1 MTELHVSRNGSRVR
15 KDPVSVRNPL
25 PVSVVGNSD
34 DATTLV
40 DNTTAANASCVAT
53 LATAATDQGFLQ
65 KVIIGGLGA
74 TSAGNALVTIAG
86 LEGEDIVFPI
96 AIPAGATVALTPLQ
110 LDFVP
115 ALRAGT
121 GDDITVTVGAAG
133 SGNTRID
140 VTAIGYKVAAE
151 A

>member
-1 MTELHVSRNGSRVR
+1 MELELARNGSRVR

-25 PVSVVGNSD
+25 PVTLAGFSD

-53 LATAATDQGFLQ
+53 LTTAATEQAFLS

-74 TSAGNALVTIAG
+74 TAAGSALVTIAG
-86 LEGEDIVFPI
+86 CEGEDIVFPI
-96 AIPAGATVALTPLQ
+96 AIPAGATVALTPTV
-110 LDFVP
+110 LDFATP
-115 ALRAGT
+115 LRAAT
-121 GDDITVTVGAAG
+121 GDDITVTVAAAG

-140 VTAIGYKVAAE
+140 VTAIGFKLAA
-151 A
+151 AS